1 MLYTKIGQI
10 PTHKYIWV
18 DSRFTHKTPCGLVEA
33 EWVGITSIPGRV
45 WGIDVTLRIGG
56 ALYRTLPPHAIRF
69 TNNED
74 NIDWTIKHAQLW
86 DCYSYQFTVLRNDH
100 LSGRLVAKSCGRL
113 YRGEYLFS
121 STFLGDG
128 YSDSPDQDK
137 QFIFSKLDNGRLS
150 ILPTNRVVFR
160 DDSYIIPTDALPD
173 LRLTEEIYSCE
184 MP

>member
-33 EWVGITSIPGRV
+33 EWVGLTSIPNRV
-45 WGIDVTLRIGG
+45 WGINVVLRNGG
-56 ALYRTLPPHAIRF
+56 ALYRNVPPHAIRF
-69 TNNED
+69 KNKQINW
-74 NIDWTIKHAQLW
+74 NIKDAQLW
-86 DCYSYQFTVLRNDH
+86 DCYSYQFTVLHNEH
-100 LSGRLVAKSCGRL
+100 LSGGLVAKCGSTL
-113 YRGEYLFS
+113 FHGKYLFS
-121 STFLGDG
+121 ATFLGDG

-137 QFIFSKLDNGRLS
+137 EFIFCELSNGCLS
-150 ILPTNRVVFR
+150 IQPTNRVVFR
-160 DDSYIIPTDALPD
+160 DISYIIPADPIPA